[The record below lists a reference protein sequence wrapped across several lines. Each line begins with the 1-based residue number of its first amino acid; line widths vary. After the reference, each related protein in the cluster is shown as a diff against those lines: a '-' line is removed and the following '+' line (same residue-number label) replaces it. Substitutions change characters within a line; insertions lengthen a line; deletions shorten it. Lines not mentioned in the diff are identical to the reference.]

1 MQVAPLPS
9 DESDRLSALARYK
22 VLNTPPELP
31 FDDIALLASQIC
43 GTPIALVSL
52 LDPHRQWFKAKVGLS
67 VTETPRDI
75 AFCSHAILQP
85 HLMVVPD
92 ALEDQRFS
100 DNPLVTAD
108 PHIRF
113 YAGTPLQTSD
123 GHALGTLCV
132 IDRVPRE
139 LSPGQREALKA
150 LGRQVI
156 AQLELRLQL
165 EDRDR
170 LLKKLE
176 EAHQMLAR
184 LVVRDPL
191 TDLYNRRYLLE
202 SLTREL
208 QRADRSRT
216 PVGLILV
223 DLDHFKSIN
232 DTYGHLAGDEV
243 LRQVARFLERHVRGG
258 DIVCRYGGEEFVVI
272 LPGGSLADT
281 QRRADGIRHQVKA
294 LRMTYRES
302 QIGPLTVSLGV
313 AVFPD
318 HGRSEDTLL
327 AAADRALYRA
337 KIEGRDRAVLAE
349 RPPDSCPA

>member
-31 FDDIALLASQIC
+31 FDDIVLLASQIC
-43 GTPIALVSL
+43 GTPIALISL
-52 LDPHRQWFKAKVGLS
+52 VDPHRQWFKAKVGLNA
-67 VTETPRDI
+67 TETPRDI

-85 HLMVVPD
+85 ALMIVPD
-92 ALEDQRFS
+92 ALKDQRFS

-132 IDRVPRE
+132 IDRIPRE
-139 LSPGQREALKA
+139 LSSEQREALQA

-156 AQLELRLQL
+156 AQLELRIQL

-176 EAHQMLAR
+176 EAHRLLAR

-191 TDLYNRRYLLE
+191 TDLFNRRYLLE
-202 SLTREL
+202 SLKRER

-216 PVGLILV
+216 PIGLIMV

-232 DTYGHLAGDEV
+232 DTHGHLAGDEV
-243 LRQVARFLERHVRGG
+243 LQEVARFLQSQVRGG
-258 DIVCRYGGEEFVVI
+258 DIVCRYGGEEFVII
-272 LPGGSLADT
+272 LPGSYLSDT

-294 LRMTYRES
+294 LRIAHGES

-313 AVFPD
+313 AVYPD
-318 HGRSEDTLL
+318 HGRSEETLL

-337 KIEGRDRAVLAE
+337 KLQGRDRTVLAE
-349 RPPDSCPA
+349 QPPDTCLA